1 MGPGTTQGHLTVET
15 RGRPQFLGLRWGA
28 CQGTGAVG
36 ACVPSV
42 CVCVYV
48 CVCVCVCI
56 CTFPALGSGGALK
69 TCSTLHTHEPHS
81 IRLLQQKA
89 TGERKKRPRCPTEP
103 RFTLLLLGLRLM
115 PQVRQRQLLLQAAQG
130 TAPGRKVLLILRHFI
145 ACVDPPQRPDSN
157 HSAHVC
163 L

>member
-1 MGPGTTQGHLTVET
+1 MRVCPL
-15 RGRPQFLGLRWGA
+15 
-28 CQGTGAVG
+28 C
-36 ACVPSV
+36 V
-42 CVCVYV
+42 CVCM

-130 TAPGRKVLLILRHFI
+130 TAPGRKVLLILWHFI

>member
-1 MGPGTTQGHLTVET
+1 MGPGTMQGHLTVET
-15 RGRPQFLGLRWGA
+15 RGRPQFLGLCWGA
-28 CQGTGAVG
+28 CQDTRAVG

-42 CVCVYV
+42 CVCV
-48 CVCVCVCI
+48 CI
-56 CTFPALGSGGALK
+56 CTIPALGSGGALK

-89 TGERKKRPRCPTEP
+89 TSERKKGPRCPTKL
-103 RFTLLLLGLRLM
+103 RFTLLSPGLRLM

-130 TAPGRKVLLILRHFI
+130 TAPGREVLLILWHFI
-145 ACVDPPQRPDSN
+145 ACMDPPQRPDTN